1 MVSQIMSLKMFNSN
15 VYNWQHI
22 IIIIIII
29 IIIENKSYDQLFK
42 RFQFQNNKSVFVT
55 FTARVSQFTSIST
68 IFHKN
73 DSQKMTTLT

>member
-15 VYNWQHI
+15 VYNWQH
-22 IIIIIII
+22 IIIII

-55 FTARVSQFTSIST
+55 FTAWVVSQFTSIRT

>member
-29 IIIENKSYDQLFK
+29 EHKSYDQLFK

>member
-22 IIIIIII
+22 IIIII
-29 IIIENKSYDQLFK
+29 ENKSYDQFFK

>member
-22 IIIIIII
+22 IFI

>member
-15 VYNWQHI
+15 VYNWQH
-22 IIIIIII
+22 IIIII

-55 FTARVSQFTSIST
+55 LKDMVSQFLGT
-68 IFHKN
+68 
-73 DSQKMTTLT
+73 

>member
-22 IIIIIII
+22 IFI

-68 IFHKN
+68 IFHKI

>member
-22 IIIIIII
+22 INI
-29 IIIENKSYDQLFK
+29 IIIENKRYDQLFK
-42 RFQFQNNKSVFVT
+42 CFQFQNNKSVFVT
-55 FTARVSQFTSIST
+55 FTTRVSPFTSIST

>member
-1 MVSQIMSLKMFNSN
+1 MVSQIMSFKMFNSN
-15 VYNWQHI
+15 VYNWQQH
-22 IIIIIII
+22 III

>member
-22 IIIIIII
+22 INI
-29 IIIENKSYDQLFK
+29 IIIENKIYDQLFK

>member
-22 IIIIIII
+22 TII

>member
-15 VYNWQHI
+15 VYNWQHVI
-22 IIIIIII
+22 NI
-29 IIIENKSYDQLFK
+29 IIIENQSYDQLFK

-68 IFHKN
+68 IFQKN